1 MEQMFIQ
8 KDGLL
13 YTPDG
18 KTIIG
23 VDVDSTAF
31 SGKVPYGARAIDE
44 EVFNE
49 CPFESISLPDS
60 IESLGYRLFANS
72 LTLETVKLP
81 PELKEL
87 APYMF
92 SGCKALTKVYM
103 PNELN
108 GFPEG
113 LFNEC
118 SALEEI
124 PFRAGIKVL
133 PQYVFSK
140 CTSLTSLVIPD
151 TVQRIESNAVSYC
164 TSLSALVLPASLEY
178 LADNAFEGCTS
189 IHNIRIDQS
198 NKIFFVNEED
208 GCLYEHTADGDKL
221 RIATSQVQRQQVS
234 FFKDNVDDESDDFF
248 SDEDFDEID
257 ETFSSSVSA
266 TDEEV
271 KVLDATSALQTTSVS
286 EKESTEDPQALG
298 LSDEEKALM
307 MGDKP
312 AAEEPAVIEEIPE
325 APAVEEIT
333 EAPSE
338 SPAEE
343 TQNQITQESTME
355 QNDQDVDG
363 LLEDIMSEEKQRDTV
378 SSDVLV
384 DENETKVLSQMMD
397 VMSDAPT
404 ETAESKVS
412 DEELVNLLSPS
423 EKPQKLDDT
432 EQKIKILT
440 QSVKK
445 YQILEFNPQGE
456 LPAKTD
462 LFVIAENL
470 IQDEQGQD
478 VFTPKLLRCCNTFA
492 HIQNFKRVILLNG
505 LPFENPEF
513 ENFYSGFMATKNI
526 VLACEAQSPAT
537 LSEYAKKI
545 CSESRIS
552 LEKEELVTQRKR
564 ISTKNNSMIKLVIQ
578 DIYDN

>member
-1 MEQMFIQ
+1 
-8 KDGLL
+8 
-13 YTPDG
+13 
-18 KTIIG
+18 
-23 VDVDSTAF
+23 
-31 SGKVPYGARAIDE
+31 
-44 EVFNE
+44 
-49 CPFESISLPDS
+49 
-60 IESLGYRLFANS
+60 
-72 LTLETVKLP
+72 
-81 PELKEL
+81 
-87 APYMF
+87 MF

-151 TVQRIESNAVSYC
+151 TVQRIESNAASYC

-266 TDEEV
+266 TDEEA
-271 KVLDATSALQTTSVS
+271 KVLDATSALQAASVS

-312 AAEEPAVIEEIPE
+312 AAE
-325 APAVEEIT
+325 T
-333 EAPSE
+333 
-338 SPAEE
+338 PAEE

-355 QNDQDVDG
+355 QNDQNVDG

-462 LFVIAENL
+462 LYVIAENL